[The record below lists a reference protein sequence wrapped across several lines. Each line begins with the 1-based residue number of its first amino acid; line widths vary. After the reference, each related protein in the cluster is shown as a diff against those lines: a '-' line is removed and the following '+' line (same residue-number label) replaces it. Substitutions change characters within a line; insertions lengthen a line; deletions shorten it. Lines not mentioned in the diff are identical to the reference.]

1 MYCRDYAGEL
11 VMKKWIISLFVILVL
26 CGLRFA
32 DPWFL
37 DMVRLKAMDQHQR
50 NQETLIIDNVVT
62 VEINNQTIRERGQ
75 WPWDRETLGKEIIKL
90 YQAGAGLVVVP
101 ILFADP
107 DRGGKDKIFADILKQ
122 TPTIIGQIPTNDN
135 SATGVVRGVATVGAD
150 WKPWVYRYPGV
161 VGPIPELAKNVNA
174 VGMMVIAPEKDGVVR
189 RMPLVV
195 SVDGVLY
202 PSISMEILR
211 MAAGDVS
218 FQMKTGIAGVE
229 KLRIPKYKMI
239 DTDANGNIWLD
250 FQWKTKTYPLHEKL
264 PDLTGKIVIL
274 SMTASGL
281 ESPVATPVGV
291 IQSHDLI
298 GASLATMM
306 TGRNITRP
314 FWTNIA
320 ELAVS
325 GVGALILTLVVLTLA
340 WYFGAV
346 LLPLFLAGSF
356 YGSAYLFTE
365 YSYLLDWSYPVL
377 TMFVVWAIAAFL
389 RFMEEY
395 KQKMEIKKQFAGYA
409 SPTVVRLLQ
418 ENPSLIKDG
427 MKKEISICFSDLR
440 GFTPLG
446 ESFGDDVKGLTE
458 IMNGYMDAITQPI
471 LDSNG
476 MVIKYIGDASM
487 HIHNAPIDDDD
498 HPKSAVKTGLLM
510 LDAVVKFNDKIV
522 AEGKPPIGMGAG
534 INTGLGYLGEMGSTM
549 RHSYDVLGDAVSTAA
564 RIESKCKEYGC
575 LLLVG
580 EATYDKTKNDFFY
593 LKVDELAVKGKTVG
607 IRIYTV
613 LSEME
618 WMMNNTNWGFAEN
631 QHIKMHEYY
640 HNQHFDHA
648 IRLCNDLMN
657 EFDGRMK
664 NYYTMW
670 IERCEFMKTQ
680 PLEPDWNGVFIATT
694 K

>member
-1 MYCRDYAGEL
+1 
-11 VMKKWIISLFVILVL
+11 MKKWIISLFVILVL

-50 NQETLIIDNVVT
+50 NQETLIIDNIATVV
-62 VEINNQTIRERGQ
+62 INNQTIREYGQ
-75 WPWDRETLGKEIIKL
+75 WPWDRETLGNEIIKL
-90 YQAGAGLVVVP
+90 YQAGASLVVVP

-107 DRGGKDKIFADILKQ
+107 DRGGKDTFFANVLKQ
-122 TPTIIGQIPTNDN
+122 TPTVIGQIPSADN
-135 SATGVVRGVATVGAD
+135 SNSGVVRGVATIGHP
-150 WKPWVYRYPGV
+150 WKNWVYRYPGV
-161 VGPIPELAKNVNA
+161 VGPIPELAKSANA
-174 VGMMVIAPEKDGVVR
+174 VGMMVIAPEADGVVR

-195 SVDGVLY
+195 AVNDKIY

-211 MAAGDVS
+211 MASGDVS

-250 FQWKTKTYPLHEKL
+250 FQWRTETHPLHEKL
-264 PDLTGKIVIL
+264 PDFKGKIVIL

-281 ESPVATPVGV
+281 GSPVATPVGV

-314 FWTNIA
+314 FWTDLA
-320 ELAVS
+320 ELAIS
-325 GVGALILTLVVLTLA
+325 GIGALILALTVLTLA

-356 YGSAYLFTE
+356 YGSSYLFTE
-365 YSYLLDWSYPVL
+365 YSYLVDWSYPVL
-377 TMFVVWAIAAFL
+377 TMFVVWAIASFL

-487 HIHNAPIDDDD
+487 HIHNAPIDDPD
-498 HPKSAVKTGLLM
+498 HPNSAVKTGLQM

-580 EATYDKTKNDFFY
+580 ESTYDMTENDFFY
-593 LKVDELAVKGKTVG
+593 LKVDELAVKGKTIG

-613 LSEME
+613 LSEMD
-618 WMMNNTNWGFAEN
+618 WMMKNTNWCIAES

-680 PLEPDWNGVFIATT
+680 PLEKDWNGVFIATT

>member
-1 MYCRDYAGEL
+1 
-11 VMKKWIISLFVILVL
+11 MKKWIISLFVILVL

-50 NQETLIIDNVVT
+50 NQESLTLSNLVT
-62 VEINNQTIRERGQ
+62 IEINNQTIRKMGQ
-75 WPWDRETLGKEIIKL
+75 WPWDRNKVSVELIKL
-90 YQAGAGLVVVP
+90 YQAGAAIVVVP

-107 DRGGKDKIFADILKQ
+107 DRFGKDAVLARTLKR
-122 TPTIIGQIPTNDN
+122 TPTVIGQIPSNDK
-135 SATGVVRGVATVGAD
+135 SDSGVVRGVANVGAD
-150 WKPWVYRYPGV
+150 WKPWVYSYPGV
-161 VGPIPELAKNVNA
+161 VGPIPELAKSANA

-195 SVDGVLY
+195 AVGGKLY

-211 MAAGDVS
+211 MAAGDIS

-250 FQWKTKTYPLHEKL
+250 FKWKTPVYALHEKL

-291 IQSHDLI
+291 IQSHNLI

-314 FWTNIA
+314 FWTDLA

-325 GVGALILTLVVLTLA
+325 GVGALILASVVLTLA

-346 LLPLFLAGSF
+346 LLPIFLVGSF
-356 YGSAYLFTE
+356 YGSSYLFTE
-365 YSYLLDWSYPVL
+365 YSYLVDWSYPVL

-395 KQKMEIKKQFAGYA
+395 KEKMEIKKQFAGYA

-487 HIHNAPIDDDD
+487 HIHNAPIDDPD
-498 HPKSAVKTGLLM
+498 HPTNAVKTGLQM

-580 EATYDKTKNDFFY
+580 EATYDMTKDDFFY
-593 LKVDELAVKGKTVG
+593 LKVDELAVKGKTIG

-613 LSEME
+613 LSEMD
-618 WMMNNTNWGFAEN
+618 WMMKNTNWGFAES

-640 HNQHFDHA
+640 SNQQFDHA
-648 IRLCNDLMN
+648 IRLCNDLSV
-657 EFDGRMK
+657 EFDGRMR

-680 PLEPDWNGVFIATT
+680 PLEKDWNGVFIATT

>member
-1 MYCRDYAGEL
+1 
-11 VMKKWIISLFVILVL
+11 MKKWIVSILVILL
-26 CGLRFA
+26 FCGIRFS

-50 NQETLIIDNVVT
+50 SQTSKIVDNIVT
-62 VEINNQTIRERGQ
+62 VEINNQTIREKGQ
-75 WPWDRETLGKEIIKL
+75 WAWDRKTLGNEVLRL
-90 YQAGAGLVVVP
+90 YKAGAGLVVIP

-107 DRGGKDKIFADILKQ
+107 DRGGEDAFFANLLKQ
-122 TPTIIGQIPTNDN
+122 TPTIIGQIPSTDD
-135 SATGVVRGVATVGAD
+135 SDTGVTRGVATVGH
-150 WKPWVYRYPGV
+150 PWEPWLYRYPGV
-161 VGPIPELAKNVNA
+161 VGPIPELAKNANG
-174 VGMMVIAPEKDGVVR
+174 VGMMVISPEADGVVR

-195 SVDGVLY
+195 NINGKVY
-202 PSISMEILR
+202 PSISLEILR
-211 MAAGDVS
+211 MAAGDIS

-229 KLRIPKYKMI
+229 KVRIPKYKMI
-239 DTDANGNIWLD
+239 DTDQNGNIWLD
-250 FQWKTKTYPLHEKL
+250 FQFKTKSYPLHEKL
-264 PDLTGKIVIL
+264 PDLKGKIVIL
-274 SMTASGL
+274 SVTASGL
-281 ESPVATPVGV
+281 ESNVSTPVGM

-298 GASLATMM
+298 AASLSTMM

-314 FWTNIA
+314 FWTDLA

-325 GVGALILTLVVLTLA
+325 GIGSLILALVVLTLA
-340 WYFGAV
+340 WYFGAI
-346 LLPLFLAGSF
+346 LLPLFLGGSF
-356 YGSAYLFTE
+356 YGSSYLFTE
-365 YSYLLDWSYPVL
+365 YSYLVDWSYPVL
-377 TMFVVWAIAAFL
+377 TMFVVWAIAAFM

-418 ENPSLIKDG
+418 ENPALIKDG

-446 ESFGDDVKGLTE
+446 ESFGDDVKGLTQ

-471 LDSNG
+471 LDSDG

-498 HPKSAVKTGLLM
+498 HPRSAVKTGLQM
-510 LDAVVKFNDKIV
+510 LSAVEKFNDKIV
-522 AEGKPPIGMGAG
+522 SEGRPPVGMGAG
-534 INTGLGYLGEMGSTM
+534 INTGLGYLGEMGSTK

-580 EATYDKTKNDFFY
+580 ESTYDMTKDDFFY
-593 LKVDELAVKGKTVG
+593 LKVDELAVKGKTIG

-613 LSEME
+613 LSEMD
-618 WMMNNTNWGFAEN
+618 WMMKNTNWGFAET
-631 QHIKMHEYY
+631 QHERMHEYY
-640 HNQHFDHA
+640 SNQQFDHA
-648 IRLCNDLMN
+648 IRLCNDLMG
-657 EFDGRMK
+657 EFDGRMR

-680 PLEPDWNGVFIATT
+680 PLDKDWNGVFIATT

>member
-1 MYCRDYAGEL
+1 M
-11 VMKKWIISLFVILVL
+11 
-26 CGLRFA
+26 
-32 DPWFL
+32 
-37 DMVRLKAMDQHQR
+37 
-50 NQETLIIDNVVT
+50 
-62 VEINNQTIRERGQ
+62 
-75 WPWDRETLGKEIIKL
+75 
-90 YQAGAGLVVVP
+90 VVP

-107 DRGGKDKIFADILKQ
+107 DRFGKDDALARILKK
-122 TPTIIGQIPTNDN
+122 TPTVIGQIPSNDKSN
-135 SATGVVRGVATVGAD
+135 TGVVRGVATVGED
-150 WKPWVYRYPGV
+150 WQPWVYRYPGV
-161 VGPIPELAKNVNA
+161 VGPIPKIAESANA
-174 VGMMVIAPEKDGVVR
+174 VGMMVIAPEKDGVTR
-189 RMPLVV
+189 RMPLVIA
-195 SVDGVLY
+195 SDGKLF

-211 MAAGDVS
+211 IAAGDVS

-250 FQWKTKTYPLHEKL
+250 FKWKTPVYALHEKL
-264 PDLTGKIVIL
+264 PDLSGKIVIL

-281 ESPVATPVGV
+281 ESVVSTPVGN
-291 IQSHDLI
+291 IHSHDLI
-298 GASLATMM
+298 AASLATMM

-314 FWTNIA
+314 FWTDLA

-325 GVGALILTLVVLTLA
+325 GAGALILTIVVLTLA
-340 WYFGAV
+340 WYFGAI
-346 LLPLFLAGSF
+346 LLPVFLVGSF
-356 YGSAYLFTE
+356 YGSSYLFTE
-365 YSYLLDWSYPVL
+365 YSYLVDWSYPVL
-377 TMFVVWAIAAFL
+377 TMFIVWAIAAFL

-418 ENPSLIKDG
+418 ENPALIKDG
-427 MKKEISICFSDLR
+427 MKREITTVFSDLR

-446 ESFGDDVKGLTE
+446 ESFGDDVKGLTK

-471 LDSNG
+471 LDSDG

-487 HIHNAPIDDDD
+487 HIHNAPNDDPN
-498 HPKSAVKTGLLM
+498 HPHTAVKCGLEM
-510 LDAVVKFNDKIV
+510 LDAVEKFNDKITS
-522 AEGKPPIGMGAG
+522 EGRPPIGMGAG
-534 INTGLGYLGEMGSTM
+534 VNTGLGYLGEMGSTQ
-549 RHSYDVLGDAVSTAA
+549 RHSYDVLGDSISTAA

-580 EATYDKTKNDFFY
+580 ENTYDATKNDFFY
-593 LKVDELAVKGKTVG
+593 LKVDELAVKGKSVG

-613 LSEME
+613 LSDME
-618 WMMNNTNWGFAEN
+618 YMMKNTDWGFAES

-640 HNQHFDHA
+640 RNQHFDNA
-648 IRLCNDLMN
+648 IRLCNDLSV
-657 EFDGRMK
+657 EFDGRMR

-680 PLEPDWNGVFIATT
+680 PLDKDWNGVFIATT

>member
-1 MYCRDYAGEL
+1 
-11 VMKKWIISLFVILVL
+11 MKKWIISLFVILL
-26 CGLRFA
+26 FCGLRFA

-75 WPWDRETLGKEIIKL
+75 WPWDRETLGNEIIKL
-90 YQAGAGLVVVP
+90 YQAGASLVVVP

-107 DRGGKDKIFADILKQ
+107 DRGGKDTFFANVLKQ
-122 TPTIIGQIPTNDN
+122 TPTVIGQIPSTDN
-135 SATGVVRGVATVGAD
+135 SNSGVVRGVATVGHP
-150 WKPWVYRYPGV
+150 WKNWVYRYPGV
-161 VGPIPELAKNVNA
+161 VGPIPELAKSANA
-174 VGMMVIAPEKDGVVR
+174 VGMMVIAPEADGVVR
-189 RMPLVV
+189 RMPLVIAV
-195 SVDGVLY
+195 NDKIY

-211 MAAGDVS
+211 MASGDIS

-250 FQWKTKTYPLHEKL
+250 FQWRTKTHPLHEKL
-264 PDLTGKIVIL
+264 PDLKGKIVIL

-281 ESPVATPVGV
+281 GSPVATPVGV

-314 FWTNIA
+314 FWTDLA
-320 ELAVS
+320 ELAIS
-325 GVGALILTLVVLTLA
+325 GVGALILALTVLTLA

-346 LLPLFLAGSF
+346 LLPLFLVGSF
-356 YGSAYLFTE
+356 YGSSYLFTE
-365 YSYLLDWSYPVL
+365 YSYLVDWSYPVL

-487 HIHNAPIDDDD
+487 HIHNAPIDDPD

-580 EATYDKTKNDFFY
+580 EATYDLTKDDFFY

-613 LSEME
+613 LSEMG
-618 WMMNNTNWGFAEN
+618 WMMENTNWGIAES
-631 QHIKMHEYY
+631 QHEKMHEYY
-640 HNQHFDHA
+640 RNQHFDHA

-680 PLEPDWNGVFIATT
+680 PLEEDWDGIFWAQS

>member
-1 MYCRDYAGEL
+1 
-11 VMKKWIISLFVILVL
+11 MKKWIISLFVILVL

-37 DMVRLKAMDQHQR
+37 DMVRLKALDQHQR
-50 NQETLIIDNVVT
+50 NQVSMNLSNLAT
-62 VEINNQTIRERGQ
+62 VEINNQTIRKLGQ
-75 WPWDRETLGKEIIKL
+75 WPWDRNRVANQIIKL
-90 YQAGAGLVVVP
+90 YQAGASIVVVP

-107 DRGGKDKIFADILKQ
+107 DRFGKDAALARVLKK
-122 TPTIIGQIPTNDN
+122 TPTIIGQIPSNDK
-135 SATGVVRGVATVGAD
+135 SSSGVVRGVASIGSD
-150 WKPWVYRYPGV
+150 WKPWVYNYPGV
-161 VGPIPELAKNVNA
+161 VGPIPELAESANA
-174 VGMMVIAPEKDGVVR
+174 VGMMVIAPERDGVVR
-189 RMPLVV
+189 RMPLVIA
-195 SVDGVLY
+195 SDGKLY

-211 MAAGDVS
+211 IAAGDVS

-250 FQWKTKTYPLHEKL
+250 FKWKTPVYALHEKL
-264 PDLTGKIVIL
+264 PDLKGKIVIL

-281 ESPVATPVGV
+281 ESVVSTPVGNMH
-291 IQSHDLI
+291 SHDLI
-298 GASLATMM
+298 AASLATMM

-314 FWTNIA
+314 FWTDLA

-325 GVGALILTLVVLTLA
+325 GVGALILASVVLTLA

-346 LLPLFLAGSF
+346 LLPIFLVGSF
-356 YGSAYLFTE
+356 YGSSYLFTE
-365 YSYLLDWSYPVL
+365 YSYLVDWSYPIL

-395 KQKMEIKKQFAGYA
+395 KEKMEIKKQFAGYA

-418 ENPSLIKDG
+418 ENPALIKDG

-471 LDSNG
+471 LDSDG

-498 HPKSAVKTGLLM
+498 HPRSAVNTGLKM

-580 EATYDKTKNDFFY
+580 ESTYDMTKDDFFY
-593 LKVDELAVKGKTVG
+593 LKVDELAVKGKTIG

-613 LSEME
+613 LSEMD
-618 WMMNNTNWGFAEN
+618 WMMKNTDWAMAET
-631 QHIKMHEYY
+631 QHERMHEYY
-640 HNQHFDHA
+640 SNQRFDDA

-657 EFDGRMK
+657 EFDGKMK